1 VEGQPW
7 GQVELRYA
15 LDLVEWHREKDGGR
29 WEEKSTEVTRG
40 SLRTDGQ
47 GQARIAFKPT
57 TGGTYRLRI
66 EGEDRQGNHIA
77 NSTQLWVSEAGRSPS
92 LRLGSGQA
100 TGSGRRVGWRW
111 PEGGRLELIT
121 DKMRYRAGEVAEV
134 MVLSPYQQATALL
147 TVERGRVMAV
157 RAVELEGYSDTVS
170 VPVEPEYFPNAFV
183 SVVLIPDHYPDGE
196 PPGVKTGYA
205 ELTVESVEK
214 ELMISLS
221 PEKERYQ
228 PGERVVYNVR
238 TADGEGHPLSAEI
251 SLAVVDAAS
260 SETPGI
266 VEAFY
271 GRRGLAVRTA
281 ESLAVHLRR
290 EGLAGGI
297 ENPVTGKVFNLPQN
311 SVPEGTSQLQPG
323 IFNPWSSPRWPTAS
337 PLDAPEVAYWNPAVV
352 TDEDGRARVSFRL
365 PDRLTTWRVLAQ
377 GVTVDTRV
385 GTAAADLVV
394 SQDLTM
400 RLASP
405 PFLRMGDQ
413 FVLGALLHNHTDKPV
428 ETGVALT
435 ATGLELQDPLSRT
448 VAISTGGTV
457 RVDWPATVSQE
468 STAAVALSATGEA
481 TTDEAGLAVPIL
493 PFGDEGGLT
502 DAGGV
507 EDEIALT
514 VSVPK
519 NAITATLTIKG
530 FPSLLAL
537 TVDSLDYLQGYP
549 YGNTEQTAS
558 WLLAVASVRQT
569 VRELDRED
577 EALSQELAQQGQAA
591 LWRLYR
597 FQGDGGG
604 WGWWEDSEP
613 SPYLTAQVV
622 HSLIRAQKAGFP
634 VDEVVLERGVRAL
647 QDDLKYAR
655 DPNLGTY
662 LLYVLTEAGESSPTL
677 ADSMRRPDGSTSSPQ
692 RLVEGADRQGE
703 LASWGQAYL
712 AMTMHALGR
721 ADDASVLGADL
732 ARQAIPTVGTTRWQ
746 ETKLADEAMASEVST
761 TALTLQALLQIEPDS
776 PLIPKA
782 LDWLI
787 RVQQDGHWRTT
798 RETVAVVVALTDYL
812 AIKGERMPD
821 HRYQVL
827 VNGQAVG
834 SGVSTRENMAVPVK
848 FVVTELVEG
857 DNEVRL
863 IKEGKE
869 RLHYALTLHHYWSQ
883 ENLEPARALDGPSLY
898 REYFDPMT
906 GEPKTGYRVG
916 DLIDVRLTV
925 EAPEEMWYVTVEDPL
940 PAGVEAVEGSLKAE
954 SSQGEGIHFEK
965 REEKAA
971 LFIQQIEAGEHV
983 YRYLVR
989 ATVPG
994 RFRSMPA
1001 LVYPVYEPNLWGR
1014 SASGFLQVESLTFV
1028 PK

>member
-1 VEGQPW
+1 
-7 GQVELRYA
+7 
-15 LDLVEWHREKDGGR
+15 
-29 WEEKSTEVTRG
+29 
-40 SLRTDGQ
+40 
-47 GQARIAFKPT
+47 
-57 TGGTYRLRI
+57 
-66 EGEDRQGNHIA
+66 
-77 NSTQLWVSEAGRSPS
+77 
-92 LRLGSGQA
+92 
-100 TGSGRRVGWRW
+100 
-111 PEGGRLELIT
+111 
-121 DKMRYRAGEVAEV
+121 
-134 MVLSPYQQATALL
+134 
-147 TVERGRVMAV
+147 
-157 RAVELEGYSDTVS
+157 

-183 SVVLIPDHYPDGE
+183 SVVLLPDHYPDGE
-196 PPGVKTGYA
+196 LPGFKKGYA
-205 ELTVESVEK
+205 ELTVESAEK

-238 TADGEGHPLSAEI
+238 TADAEGHPLSAEV
-251 SLAVVDAAS
+251 SLAVVNAAS

-266 VEAFY
+266 IEAFY

-281 ESLAVHLRR
+281 ESLAVHLGR
-290 EGLAGGI
+290 EELAGSI
-297 ENPVTGKVFNLPQN
+297 ENPVTGEAFSPPKN

-323 IFNPWSSPRWPTAS
+323 ISNPWSSPRWPAAS
-337 PLDAPEVAYWNPAVV
+337 PLNAPEVAYWNPAVV
-352 TDEDGRARVSFRL
+352 TDEDGRAKVSFRL
-365 PDRLTTWRVLAQ
+365 PDRLTTWRMLAQ

-385 GTAAADLVV
+385 GTASADLVV
-394 SQDLTM
+394 SQDLTV
-400 RLASP
+400 RPASP
-405 PFLRMGDQ
+405 SFLRMGDQ
-413 FVLGALLHNHTDKPV
+413 LVVGGVLRNHTDEPL
-428 ETGVALT
+428 ETAVTLT
-435 ATGLELQDPLSRT
+435 ATGLELQDPLSHT
-448 VAISTGGTV
+448 VVISAGGTV

-468 STAAVALSATGEA
+468 STTTMVLSATGEA
-481 TTDEAGLAVPIL
+481 TIHEAGLVVPIL

-519 NAITATLTIKG
+519 NAITAALTIKG

-558 WLLAVASVRQT
+558 WLLAAASVRQT
-569 VRELDRED
+569 LRELDRED
-577 EALSQELAQQGQAA
+577 QDLSQELAQQGQAA

-622 HSLIRAQKAGFP
+622 HSLIRAQEAGFP

-647 QDDLKYAR
+647 QDDLKDAG

-662 LLYVLTEAGESSPTL
+662 LLYVLTEAEESSPTW
-677 ADSMRRPDGSTSSPQ
+677 ADSMRRPE
-692 RLVEGADRQGE
+692 LVEGADRQGE
-703 LASWGQAYL
+703 LAPWARACL

-721 ADDASVLGADL
+721 ADETSILVADL
-732 ARQAIPTVGTTRWQ
+732 AREATVTVGTARWQ
-746 ETKLADEAMASEVST
+746 ERKLADEAMASEIST
-761 TALTLQALLQIEPDS
+761 TALALQALLQIDLDS

-787 RVQQDGHWRTT
+787 RVQQDGHWRTPQ
-798 RETVAVVVALTDYL
+798 ETAAVVAALTDYL

-827 VNGQAVG
+827 VNGQVVG

-883 ENLEPARALDGPSLY
+883 ESLEPTGALDGPSLR
-898 REYFDPMT
+898 REYFDPVT
-906 GEPKTGYRVG
+906 GEPKTGYRVS
-916 DLIDVRLTV
+916 DLIGVRLTV
-925 EAPEEMWYVTVEDPL
+925 EVPEEMWYVTVEDSL
-940 PAGVEAVEGSLKAE
+940 PAGVEAIAGSLKAE
-954 SSQGEGIHFEK
+954 SGQGPVLSEVEGRGIHFER
-965 REEKAA
+965 REEKAV
-971 LFIQQIEAGEHV
+971 LFIQKVEAGEHV
-983 YRYLVR
+983 YSYLVR

-1014 SASGFLQVESLTFV
+1014 SASELLQVESLTFA